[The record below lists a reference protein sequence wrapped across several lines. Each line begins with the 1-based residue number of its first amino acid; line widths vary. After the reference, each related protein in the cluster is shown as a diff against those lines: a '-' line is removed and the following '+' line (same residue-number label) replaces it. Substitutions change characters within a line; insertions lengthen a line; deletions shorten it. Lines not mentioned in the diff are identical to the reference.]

1 MKKKKNLSI
10 CIWGYLNSQKRL
22 TYNFFLGYP
31 YIAMQTGSKYTQTNQ
46 VEVVILIW
54 QQILVTHIQENV

>member
-1 MKKKKNLSI
+1 MKKKKT
-10 CIWGYLNSQKRL
+10 YPFVFEANSQKRL

-46 VEVVILIW
+46 VEVVILI
-54 QQILVTHIQENV
+54 